1 MKKLVPLSKIVLD
14 AGTQIRAK
22 ISEKV
27 IEEYAERLKAGNEF
41 PPVVLFYDRAE
52 DVYYM
57 GDGFHRYHAHKLN
70 QKKTISAEIKKGDLR
85 DAVLFA
91 VEANTTHGLKRTSA
105 DKRRAVQTL
114 LEDEEWGKWSDREIS
129 RRCLVSNKFVGDI
142 RKSLCME
149 HSERTY
155 KDKHG
160 KTVKMNVENIG
171 HKPKKQGV
179 IAKFKLSQRTKK
191 LLEKYSVFHGM
202 DEDRVIEEALKA
214 YFVEKAKDK
223 NKK

>member
-1 MKKLVPLSKIVLD
+1 MKKSVPLSKIVLD

-22 ISEKV
+22 ISQDT
-27 IEEYAERLKAGNEF
+27 IEEYAERLKAGDEF
-41 PPVVLFYDRAE
+41 PPVILFYDRAE
-52 DVYYM
+52 DAYYM

-70 QKKTISAEIKKGDLR
+70 KKRNIEAEIKKGDLR

-91 VEANTTHGLKRTSA
+91 VEANTTHGLKRTNA

-114 LEDEEWGKWSDREIS
+114 LEDEEWASWSDREIS
-129 RRCLVSNKFVGDI
+129 RRCAVSNKFVGDV
-142 RKSLCME
+142 RRSLCME

-171 HKPKKQGV
+171 HKPKTQGV
-179 IAKFKLSQRTKK
+179 VAKFKLSLRTKK
-191 LLEKYSVFHGM
+191 LLEKYSVSHGM
-202 DEDRVIEEALKA
+202 DQDRVIEEALKE
-214 YFVEKAKDK
+214 YFGGKL
-223 NKK
+223 